1 MSVLIRV
8 FFLLTVFFFFNNC
21 SNNGRPIDSTV
32 WDDIINVSEEIGKGK
47 SLSEALGSV
56 K

>member
-8 FFLLTVFFFFNNC
+8 FFLLTVFFFLNNC
-21 SNNGRPIDSTV
+21 SSNGRPIDPTV
-32 WDDIINVSEEIGKGK
+32 WDDIIDISEEIGKGK
-47 SLSEALGSV
+47 SLTEALGSV